1 MKLADDDKV
10 AVAQVLTDYYRAFS
24 TLDAEAVKPYFHEPW
39 QLVSP
44 AGVVPTP
51 TRAALA
57 AFFQPSMEA
66 LRARGFAKSE
76 LINLHLK
83 RLSAATVIA
92 GGVAVRRKT
101 DGEELERAGV
111 VYLMQKTNAG
121 WQIATIVIHDA
132 DDALGPE

>member
-1 MKLADDDKV
+1 MKLADDDKA

-57 AFFQPSMEA
+57 ALFQQAMEA

>member
-1 MKLADDDKV
+1 MKLADEDK
-10 AVAQVLTDYYRAFS
+10 ASVAQVLTDYYRAFS
-24 TLDAEAVKPYFHEPW
+24 TLDAEAVKPYFHEPS
-39 QLVSP
+39 QLIGP
-44 AGVVPTP
+44 AGAGSAP

-121 WQIATIVIHDA
+121 WQVATIVMHDA
-132 DDALGPE
+132 DDALRPE